1 MKNKSIADVKNYLIT
16 WQKKQNYC
24 FFNVFEKITINNF
37 INVLIKS
44 KPFDVHNYSKVDLQG
59 FLIGLF

>member
-1 MKNKSIADVKNYLIT
+1 MKNYLIT